1 MEVCVRQ
8 KDKNHWKCG
17 LPCLWHQEGERFLGS
32 QANIWLGLFGD
43 DDDDMIDHMMMII
56 CLVFDIKRDGSVQ
69 VAKQHSENLGVNVRD
84 QDLTILIKYSLKN
97 ILLSCEDIGHKR
109 R

>member
-1 MEVCVRQ
+1 
-8 KDKNHWKCG
+8 
-17 LPCLWHQEGERFLGS
+17 
-32 QANIWLGLFGD
+32 
-43 DDDDMIDHMMMII
+43 MIDHMMMII